1 MKYITRRVLFGLAT
15 LPVVLGAY
23 AVLYFGIGLLAS
35 APTANAGD
43 FASNAWTVAI
53 AWVLV
58 VAFAKQV
65 LDFAKQVSA

>member
-1 MKYITRRVLFGLAT
+1 MKYITRRVLFALVT

-35 APTANAGD
+35 AGTANLGD
-43 FASNAWTVAI
+43 FTSNAWTVGI

-65 LDFAKQVSA
+65 LDFAKRVSA

>member
-1 MKYITRRVLFGLAT
+1 MKYITRRVLFALVT

-35 APTANAGD
+35 TGTANLGD
-43 FASNAWTVAI
+43 FTNNAWTVGI